1 MKAME
6 MGEDMLKELGDF
18 ETRSGLLLLSL
29 NPILDGGGHYG
40 PDDRERPR

>member
-29 NPILDGGGHYG
+29 KEKKISAIQNIFSMMQ
-40 PDDRERPR
+40 